1 MRDIPK
7 CPNCGSTAQVRLVD
21 KYELLNSTN
30 TYFFQK
36 EKYKCGCSCVFS
48 LEMSGTVKVEVNDD
62 KMLLL

>member
-30 TYFFQK
+30 TYFFQR
-36 EKYKCGCSCVFS
+36 EEYKCGCGCVFS
-48 LEMSGTVKVEVNDD
+48 LIMSGNVKMEVL
-62 KMLLL
+62 K